1 MENKEFNI
9 DCERSLIKKFR
20 KEIWSKFVKGL
31 QEYNMIEEGDKI
43 CVTISGGKDS
53 LIMAKLFQE
62 LQKHGNKKIE
72 LVFIAMNPGFNAENL
87 ALLKDNCVKMNIPV
101 IVKDSVVFEVAN
113 KLSPKSPCYMCAR
126 MRRGFLYQQA
136 KDHGCNKMA
145 LGHHFNDV
153 IETTMMNV
161 LYAGS
166 FKTMVPKVQAENF
179 EEMTL
184 IRPMYFIKEEDIK
197 RYMKYHGIT
206 TMACGCEVA
215 SGTIVSKRARVKELI
230 KELKEEFD
238 VIDQNIFKSCE
249 NINLDACIGYKSQGE
264 EFDFNKMY
272 ERSKK

>member
-1 MENKEFNI
+1 MENKELI
-9 DCERSLIKKFR
+9 DCERSIIKKFR
-20 KEIWSKFVKGL
+20 KELWSKFVKGL
-31 QEYNMIEEGDKI
+31 QEYDMIEEGDKI

-72 LVFIAMNPGFNAENL
+72 LVFIAMNPGFNEENL

-113 KLSPKSPCYMCAR
+113 KLSPNSPCYMCAR

-184 IRPMYFIKEEDIK
+184 IRPMYFIKEDDIK
-197 RYMKYHGIT
+197 RYMKYHNIT

-215 SGTIVSKRARVKELI
+215 SGAIASKRARVKALI
-230 KELKEEFD
+230 KELKEEFG

-249 NINLDACIGYKSQGE
+249 NINLDACLGYKSNDE
-264 EFDFNKMY
+264 VFHFNDMY
-272 ERSKK
+272 ERGKK

>member
-1 MENKEFNI
+1 MDLEFVK
-9 DCERSLIKKFR
+9 DCERSIIKKFR

-31 QEYNMIEEGDKI
+31 QEYDMIEEGDKI

-62 LQKHGNKKIE
+62 LQRHGNKKFD
-72 LVFIAMNPGFNAENL
+72 LVFIAMNPGFNKENL
-87 ALLKDNCVKMNIPV
+87 ALLKDNCEMLNIPV

-113 KLSPKSPCYMCAR
+113 KLSPTSPCYMCAR

-184 IRPMYFIKEEDIK
+184 IRPMYFIKEDDIR
-197 RYMKYHGIT
+197 RYMRHHGIT

-230 KELKEEFD
+230 KELKDEFD
-238 VIDQNIFKSCE
+238 VVDQNIFKSCE
-249 NINLDACIGYKSQGE
+249 NIYIEACLGYKTKDE
-264 EFDFNKMY
+264 VVDFNKLY
-272 ERSKK
+272 ERGKK

>member
-1 MENKEFNI
+1 MEKSEFLI

-20 KEIWSKFVKGL
+20 KQIWSKFVKGL
-31 QEYNMIEEGDKI
+31 QEYQMIEEGDKI

-53 LIMAKLFQE
+53 LILAKLMQE
-62 LQKHGNKKIE
+62 IQRHGNLNFE
-72 LVFIAMNPGFNAENL
+72 LVFIAMNPGFNEENL
-87 ALLKDNCVKMNIPV
+87 ALLKDNCVKMGIPV

-153 IETTMMNV
+153 IETTMMNI

-179 EEMTL
+179 EEMVL
-184 IRPMYFIKEEDIK
+184 IRPMYLIKEDDIK
-197 RYMKYHGIT
+197 KYMKHHDIT
-206 TMACGCEVA
+206 TMACGCDVA
-215 SGTIVSKRARVKELI
+215 SGAIASKRARVKELI

-238 VIDQNIFKSCE
+238 VVDQNIFKSCE
-249 NINLDACIGYKSQGE
+249 NIYIDACLGYKTKDE
-264 EFDFNKMY
+264 EVDFNKLY
-272 ERSKK
+272 ERKK